1 MEVNEKHFKK
11 VNLFSFKGFDD
22 SITLEDNT
30 FSDITFD
37 EFHCIGVKKIHSNA
51 SNRTANKLQ
60 TIFCWDCEVEHQP
73 PKYDLQKV

>member
-1 MEVNEKHFKK
+1 MNNFTQQNDAITCALDSKQIGKAFQSASKNLGVNEKHFKK

-37 EFHCIGVKKIHSNA
+37 KFNGIG
-51 SNRTANKLQ
+51 LG
-60 TIFCWDCEVEHQP
+60 
-73 PKYDLQKV
+73 